1 VSRSIINRVVQSGQP
16 LLTNDAALDGRFSLS
31 ESVVLRKIKSVICVP
46 VRQGDA
52 LDSVLYVHSSAVEHG
67 LSTEDL
73 ELATAVAFQLSAHG
87 EARHAV
93 ERERRLLESLV
104 GALVTALEAGD
115 PRGSGHSQRVADYAG
130 AIAAQMGQDE
140 EEVHRVRIAGL
151 VHDVG
156 KAAVR
161 REQPDASAEEVRR
174 RHVQAAERILT
185 GIEGFERVL
194 PAVRYHHEKADGSG
208 FPYGVKNAD
217 LPLSAR
223 ILAIANA
230 FTDACDGGRDP
241 KEVVRDLVARAG
253 KDFDAEVADAL
264 ALCHRNG
271 SLFGGREGR
280 A

>member
-1 VSRSIINRVVQSGQP
+1 
-16 LLTNDAALDGRFSLS
+16 
-31 ESVVLRKIKSVICVP
+31 
-46 VRQGDA
+46 
-52 LDSVLYVHSSAVEHG
+52 
-67 LSTEDL
+67 
-73 ELATAVAFQLSAHG
+73 
-87 EARHAV
+87 
-93 ERERRLLESLV
+93 
-104 GALVTALEAGD
+104 
-115 PRGSGHSQRVADYAG
+115 
-130 AIAAQMGQDE
+130 
-140 EEVHRVRIAGL
+140 
-151 VHDVG
+151 
-156 KAAVR
+156 VR
-161 REQPDASAEEVRR
+161 REQPDATAEEVRR

-253 KDFDAEVADAL
+253 KDFDVEVADAL

-271 SLFGGREGR
+271 SLFGSREGR
-280 A
+280 G